1 MLTRVA
7 RAAHLA
13 RFLLAGFVVVGLC
26 AAGVTGAGPAWADSA
41 SSDSAPSD
49 SGANS
54 SANDFGLTGS
64 WLPTTSPVQASPGQ
78 TTHATFWVTN
88 RSDTAIP
95 VTILPATA
103 VPGNNGA
110 LAARRGVD
118 KRLANIVYSP
128 RKLTAAPKSTTA
140 ITVTATIPDSLAPG
154 VYLLLAIV
162 HPDPP
167 KTSGNIRTQ
176 QEIVVPVTFQIPGA
190 IDASLKPEF
199 LDATITPNGFAS
211 YHFPGL
217 PEIHIGSTGTTVLRV
232 LNNSS
237 TSLYSYNEI
246 TSTQTPWAAAVFT
259 GHTTGAPNNLRT
271 DVALYF
277 PGLHRDYPVV
287 WTPSPLGFGLA
298 HLTAYVSYHPTPST
312 IAQTKVSI
320 DVLVI
325 SPWWLFAI
333 VFYLLVVLLSLR
345 GRTSRQSKLESG
357 SRRAKVR
364 VKPRS
369 SSTPARVAGSLVLA
383 LVIFVTAC
391 FSSILVFAITGAA
404 GVVFAAIG
412 ARTLRVRDSVSA
424 ARWILVYLAM
434 TGLILVAAVA
444 TLLLAVFSTWSITDA
459 VAILAGAGVWT
470 LLASLA
476 QWWNE
481 KRPGGKP
488 DRSCSARVES
498 QGRQ

>member
-1 MLTRVA
+1 MLMWVA

-13 RFLLAGFVVVGLC
+13 RFMLAAFVVAGLC
-26 AAGVTGAGPAWADSA
+26 AARVVNAGPVWADDA
-41 SSDSAPSD
+41 ADHAADIATSD
-49 SGANS
+49 SGENSTANG
-54 SANDFGLTGS
+54 FGLTAS

-88 RSDTAIP
+88 RSDTAIAL
-95 VTILPATA
+95 TILPGTA
-103 VPGNNGA
+103 VPGHNGA
-110 LAARRGVD
+110 LTAKRGAD
-118 KRLANIVYSP
+118 NRFANIDYSLS
-128 RKLTAAPKSTTA
+128 KFTAKPASTTP
-140 ITVTATIPDSLAPG
+140 IKVTVAMPDNLAPG
-154 VYLLLAIV
+154 VYVLLAIV
-162 HPDPP
+162 YPDPST
-167 KTSGNIRTQ
+167 TSGNIRTQ

-199 LDATITPNGFAS
+199 LDAAITPNGFAS

-217 PEIHIGSTGTTVLRV
+217 PEIHIGRTGAKVLRV

-277 PGLHRDYPVV
+277 PDLHRDYPVV

-312 IAQTKVSI
+312 IAQTKASI

-325 SPWWLFAI
+325 SPWWLFVM
-333 VFYLLVVLLSLR
+333 VFYLLVLLLSLR
-345 GRTSRQSKLESG
+345 GRASRQSKPESG
-357 SRRAKVR
+357 SRRTKVR

-391 FSSILVFAITGAA
+391 FSSMLVFAMTGAA

-412 ARTLRVRDSVSA
+412 ARTLRARDSVSA

-434 TGLILVAAVA
+434 TGLILVAGVA
-444 TLLLAVFSTWSITDA
+444 TVLFAVFSTWSIAAA
-459 VAILAGAGVWT
+459 VAILASAGVWT

-481 KRPGGKP
+481 LRP
-488 DRSCSARVES
+488 RRTRLVTC
-498 QGRQ
+498 